1 MAQVPYSPIPTVTP
15 SSNSGLPYQ
24 NAAGATPE
32 AFGSNIGQAEQQL
45 GNKVENVGDVLQKH
59 AVFYQ
64 DRANQADA
72 DNAFINGSVEL
83 GKLET
88 QFYSLQGQQAKDAY
102 PKYIEDLNKARDNI
116 KNGLPNPEV
125 ARMFDREFN
134 RRLSFAIIDGGRHA
148 ATQEKAFQNQT
159 TVAREKLAVQDA
171 GQYPK
176 DDEKFDVDMSTIRE
190 QVGKRSVLQGWD
202 NATYQVELRKAEG
215 DAWVLRLNELSKI
228 DPIGAKKLFDEN
240 KDKIF
245 GQQKDQADRV
255 VRQGMQQYGARKDA
269 DEVYSPDKPLTDMLS
284 EGRELAE
291 KHAKDDPLYADTV
304 ESRIKS
310 RYNTNVSANNARERQ
325 IMSTVQSALFNT
337 EKPPT
342 TLDELFHSGQAAGD
356 DPTSGVQDLY
366 NQLSDSKKKQVN
378 DQLVKNSKADP
389 NPLTQENFKR
399 FEELKGMAANPN
411 TREDFANVD
420 LMSEKLPRALLG
432 QLLTKQQNLKALG
445 QEDLK
450 MSSALSQVRPMLN
463 AAGIVESRTDKDK
476 ASSYNL
482 FYSQFQDA
490 VQTFEQQHKKPPSPQ
505 ESQLIAAGLI
515 RNVETPGRFFG
526 TNTER
531 YFERTI
537 TPAKQTEIQTEFK
550 RRYGRDPQPQE
561 IQTIYNRMNP

>member
-15 SSNSGLPYQ
+15 SPNSGLPYQ
-24 NAAGATPE
+24 NASGATPE

-72 DNAFINGSVEL
+72 DNAFISGSVEL

-202 NATYQVELRKAEG
+202 NATYQVELRKAES

-269 DEVYSPDKPLTDMLS
+269 DELYSPDKPLTDMLS

-356 DPTSGVQDLY
+356 NPSSGVQDLY

-389 NPLTQENFKR
+389 NPLTQENYLRFKGL
-399 FEELKGMAANPN
+399 EGMAANPN
-411 TREDFANVD
+411 TREEFANLN
-420 LMSEKLPRALLG
+420 LMEQNLPRQLLG
-432 QLLTKQQNLKALG
+432 QLLTKQQKLKAVG
-445 QEDLK
+445 EEDLK
-450 MSSALSQVRPMLN
+450 MSSVLSSVRPMLK
-463 AAGIVESRTDKDK
+463 AAGIESGK
-476 ASSYNL
+476 AGSDEAKSYNI
-482 FYSQFQDA
+482 FYGQFQDA
-490 VQTFEQQHKKPPSPQ
+490 VQRF
-505 ESQLIAAGLI
+505 ESQHNKLPTPKEAQEMASSLLRTTNDNGWFWQSNPKQFETNYKNFESQAREAA
-515 RNVETPGRFFG
+515 
-526 TNTER
+526 
-531 YFERTI
+531 
-537 TPAKQTEIQTEFK
+537 QK
-550 RRYGRDPQPQE
+550 RGKSLSDE
-561 IQTIYNRMNP
+561 DLKFLWANRKLQ